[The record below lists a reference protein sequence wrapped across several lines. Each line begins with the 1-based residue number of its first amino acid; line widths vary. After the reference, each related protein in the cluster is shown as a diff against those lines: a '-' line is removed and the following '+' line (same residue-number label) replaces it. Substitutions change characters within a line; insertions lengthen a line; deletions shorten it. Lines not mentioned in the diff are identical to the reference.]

1 MATVDGL
8 ISDAQGYAS
17 TVLGSAVVALEEAK
31 SAIQNVGYTNVSFEG
46 QPLPEVPG
54 SELDIATP
62 TLTGVE
68 FALPSAPT
76 GPTYQTIDAIDA
88 GFLPIL
94 GASTPTIDLPVKPSQ
109 VAEFNETAP
118 AIDTS
123 FPFPEPPAELSN
135 PFPTSPVIEDHEV
148 PVAPSIQLPAFT
160 GVMPVDTSVAP
171 TGLEVTLRTAY
182 SSANPQMVSMIDGY
196 VDAMLTKF
204 NPQFATQMDAIE
216 AQLTRYLNGGTGLNA
231 NVENAIY
238 ERARSKNAAE
248 ANRVRAIAYEEA
260 AARGFTLPSGAL
272 LSAIQN
278 SRQAAADNNAAAARE
293 IVVMQAE
300 MEQKNLQFAVTT
312 SASLRTTLLNT
323 AMSYMQSLTTIN
335 GQALEYAKT
344 VLSSVIETYNI
355 AVRAFSAKLDA
366 YKTDAQVY
374 EIKMRGA
381 MAAVEL
387 YSAEIKALEALVN
400 VDRARVD
407 VYRARVDALT
417 AYAGLYRSQIEAV
430 LGRASLEK
438 MKMDI
443 YQIKVQAYT
452 AEVQAKNAEWGGY
465 TASIEGESAKV
476 QMFNAQVGAY
486 NSQVNAYKAAIDAK
500 SEVVRA
506 QAISNQAKA
515 SQYSAQVTGY
525 AATVTAQGE
534 VARTSLE
541 NQRQTLVAF
550 QAETA
555 AAVAKYQVRNE
566 YYKSTALVGIEN
578 SKLTLNAMF
587 QSAENL
593 RKYGETLANLDVS
606 SAQIYGQLASS
617 AMAGMS
623 SLASQTLTQSA

>member
-8 ISDAQGYAS
+8 IENAQGYAT
-17 TVLGSAVVALEEAK
+17 TVLDNAVEALDEAK
-31 SAIQNVGYTNVSFEG
+31 SAIQSVGYTNVFFEG
-46 QPLPEVPG
+46 QPLPDVPG
-54 SELDIATP
+54 AELDIATP
-62 TLTGVE
+62 TLTGVD
-68 FALPSAPT
+68 FVLPVAPT
-76 GPTYQTIDAIDA
+76 GPTYQDIDEIDA
-88 GFLPIL
+88 GFLPTL
-94 GASTPTIDLPVKPSQ
+94 GVSTPTIDLPVKPSQ
-109 VAEFNETAP
+109 VAEFVEPAP
-118 AIDTS
+118 TIDTN
-123 FPFPEPPAELSN
+123 FPFPTPPAELSN
-135 PFPTSPVIEDHEV
+135 PFPTSPVIADHDV

-160 GVMPVDTSVAP
+160 GVMPVDTTTAP
-171 TGLEVTLRTAY
+171 TGLDVTLRNAY
-182 SSANPQMVSMIDGY
+182 SSASPQMVAMVDGY
-196 VDAMLTKF
+196 VDSMMTKF
-204 NPQFATQMDAIE
+204 NPQFATQMSAIE
-216 AQLTRYLNGGTGLNA
+216 AQLTRYLEGGTGLNA
-231 NVENAIY
+231 AVEDAIY

-248 ANRVRAIAYEEA
+248 ANRVRGIAYEEA
-260 AARGFTLPSGAL
+260 AARGHTLPTGTM

-293 IVVMQAE
+293 IVVLQAE

-312 SASLRTTLLNT
+312 SASLRTTLLNI
-323 AMSYMQSLTTIN
+323 AMSYMSNLTTIN
-335 GQALEYAKT
+335 GQALDYAKT

-438 MKMDI
+438 MKMEI

-452 AEVQAKNAEWGGY
+452 AKVQAKNAEWQGY
-465 TASIEGESAKV
+465 SASIQGETTKV
-476 QMFNAQVGAY
+476 QMFDAQVGAY

-506 QAISNQAKA
+506 QAISNQARA